1 MVTLQHRR
9 KHHSSWIPT
18 RDSGLYVWH
27 AADRQG
33 GTDGVAVSQL
43 TDLSGNGRHATT
55 GASKPLYRASG
66 VNGLPAF
73 DFVGSR
79 FVSTSITAFTDNQ
92 IAWFMAVKVS
102 YTASAFGRFMA
113 CSNPGID
120 FSSGFSCIPAYV
132 NVSGTATLSA
142 ARASSLP
149 NYETGV
155 TNGAE
160 RVLTSVFGPSRFDLW
175 SDGVAGGGAA
185 ISGSF
190 NFNTIDFGRG
200 GTGASTNYCNSMIAE
215 VFALTGTVDTTRRL
229 KAENYLR
236 AKYP

>member
-1 MVTLQHRR
+1 MVTLPHRR
-9 KHHSSWIPT
+9 KYHAGWIPT

-66 VNGLPAF
+66 IKGLPAF

-120 FSSGFSCIPAYV
+120 FSNGFSCVPVYV

-142 ARASSLP
+142 ARSSILP
-149 NYETGV
+149 NYETGIA
-155 TNGAE
+155 NGAD
-160 RVLTSVFGPSRFDLW
+160 RVLTSVFGSSRFDLW
-175 SDGVAGGGAA
+175 SDGIAGGGAVIGGA
-185 ISGSF
+185 F
-190 NFNTIDFGRG
+190 NFSTIDFGRG
-200 GTGASTNYCNSMIAE
+200 GVGASTAFCNGMIAE
-215 VFALTGTVDTTRRL
+215 VFALTGTVDSARRL
-229 KAENYLR
+229 LAENYLR
-236 AKYP
+236 NKYR